1 MAVGNVMPW
10 RGYPS
15 STNLAQRCGQRLST
29 LPPYHQLLTQVR
41 NREDRYEIQYTGL
54 SVGGAATPWHTRGLD
69 QARPPTKT
77 ADHPPW
83 RDSSQVIEANIYIFI
98 SPTGS
103 TSKQEKNQQSIK
115 SHDRA

>member
-69 QARPPTKT
+69 QAHPLRQRTTHHDVTAAKWSRPIYTSLFRQPAAQANKKKIN
-77 ADHPPW
+77 
-83 RDSSQVIEANIYIFI
+83 SQ
-98 SPTGS
+98 
-103 TSKQEKNQQSIK
+103 
-115 SHDRA
+115 